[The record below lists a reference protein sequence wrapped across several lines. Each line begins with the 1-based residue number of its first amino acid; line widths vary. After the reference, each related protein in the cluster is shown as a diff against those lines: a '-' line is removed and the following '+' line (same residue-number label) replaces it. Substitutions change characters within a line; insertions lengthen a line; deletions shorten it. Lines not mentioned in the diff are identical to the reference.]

1 MPGFRR
7 KRKIKYTAHDFER
20 RKDEGHPA
28 SDEERSPFER
38 DRSRVIHS
46 AAFRRLQGKT
56 QVFTTGAGDF
66 YRTRLTHSLEV
77 AQIAKGL
84 ALRLGADPELV
95 ETVALIHDIGHPP
108 FGHAGE
114 DELKKLMKKFGG
126 FEANAQNVRILTKLE
141 SKSLGYEGLNLTR
154 AVLDGQL
161 KYKVPYTKNTRKFV
175 YDESM
180 DVVIWASDAALGEF
194 QGLPTDTKSF
204 ECEIMDWADDIAY
217 AIHDLEDSVHANYIG
232 PSTFWANG
240 DRRTSD
246 AINEV
251 QEDYENDGSNVNVR
265 AIAEPLFNII
275 HQLNPDF
282 QTFAGAASYHEQK
295 ARRKQ
300 LTSGLIGRYIKAA
313 TRFDRG
319 VVSDSPVSYRY
330 LHSVQIPTKYR
341 VEVDLIKKLIW
352 KFVIESP
359 QVRTLEEKGRHI
371 LRSLF
376 GIYMQRDKGE
386 QLLPTDWRE
395 LLQGDY
401 TKNDKA
407 RVVCDHISGMTDD
420 YAQRTY
426 ANLFLPNQGSIYEVL

>member
-1 MPGFRR
+1 MPRFRR
-7 KRKIKYTAHDFER
+7 KRRIKYTQHDFER
-20 RKDEGHPA
+20 RNDRDLPA
-28 SDEERSPFER
+28 SDEERSQFER

-56 QVFTTGAGDF
+56 QVFTTGEGDF

-95 ETVALIHDIGHPP
+95 ETIALIHDIGHPP

-114 DELKKLMKKFGG
+114 DELKKLMKNFGG

-141 SKSLGYEGLNLTR
+141 SKSSEYDGLNLTR

-161 KYKVPYTKNTRKFV
+161 KYKVPYPQNIRKFV
-175 YDESM
+175 YKESM
-180 DVVIWASDAALGEF
+180 NVVTWASDAAREEIE
-194 QGLPTDTKSF
+194 GLPPDTKSF
-204 ECEIMDWADDIAY
+204 ECGIMDWADDIAY
-217 AIHDLEDSVHANYIG
+217 AIHDLEDSLHANYIG
-232 PSTFWANG
+232 PSTFLTEG
-240 DRRTSD
+240 DRRTDD

-251 QEDYENDGSNVNVR
+251 QAVDENQRINVR
-265 AIAEPLFNII
+265 AIAEELFNTIR
-275 HQLNPDF
+275 QLNPDF
-282 QTFAGAASYHEQK
+282 QPFAGVASYHEQK
-295 ARRKQ
+295 AHRKQ
-300 LTSGLIGRYIKAA
+300 LTSSLIGRYIKAA
-313 TRFDRG
+313 DRVDRD
-319 VVSDSPVSYRY
+319 VVSDNPISYRY
-330 LHSVQIPTKYR
+330 LHSVQIPANYR
-341 VEVDLIKKLIW
+341 VEVDLINKLVW

-371 LRSLF
+371 IRYLF
-376 GIYMQRDKGE
+376 RKYMQGDKGV

-395 LLQGDY
+395 LLQRDS

-407 RVVCDHISGMTDD
+407 RVVCDYIAGMTDD

-426 ANLFLPNQGSIYEVL
+426 ARLFLPNQGSIFEVL

>member
-1 MPGFRR
+1 MPRFRR
-7 KRKIKYTAHDFER
+7 KRTIKYTKHDSER
-20 RKDEGHPA
+20 RNANDGPE

-56 QVFTTGAGDF
+56 QVFTTGEGDF

-84 ALRLGADPELV
+84 ALRLGANAELA

-114 DELKKLMKKFGG
+114 DELKKLMKNFGG

-141 SKSLGYEGLNLTR
+141 SKSLRYDGLNLTR

-161 KYKVPYTKNTRKFV
+161 KYKVPYSEDGRKFV

-180 DVVIWASDAALGEF
+180 CVVTWASDAARKEM
-194 QGLPTDTKSF
+194 QGLPKDTKSF

-217 AIHDLEDSVHANYIG
+217 AIHDLEDSIHANYIG
-232 PSTFWANG
+232 PSTFSTDG
-240 DRRTSD
+240 DRRTKD
-246 AINEV
+246 AISDV
-251 QEDYENDGSNVNVR
+251 QNDYEKEGINVR
-265 AIAEPLFNII
+265 AIAEDLFNII
-275 HQLNPDF
+275 RKWNPDF
-282 QTFAGAASYHEQK
+282 QLFAGVPSYHEQK
-295 ARRKQ
+295 AHRKQ
-300 LTSGLIGRYIKAA
+300 LTSLLIGRYIKAA
-313 TRFDRG
+313 NRFDRD
-319 VVSDSPVSYRY
+319 VVSNDPISYRY
-330 LHSVQIPTKYR
+330 LHSVQIPTNHR
-341 VEVDLIKKLIW
+341 VEVDLIKRLVW

-359 QVRTLEEKGRHI
+359 QLRTLEEKGRHI
-371 LRSLF
+371 VRCLF
-376 GIYMQRDKGE
+376 RKYMQGNQGE

-401 TKNDKA
+401 TKDDKA
-407 RVVCDHISGMTDD
+407 RVICDYISGMTDD
-420 YAQRTY
+420 YAQRSY
-426 ANLFLPNQGSIYEVL
+426 AKLFLPNQGSIYEVL

>member
-1 MPGFRR
+1 MPRPHR

-20 RKDEGHPA
+20 RSHQDVPA

-56 QVFTTGAGDF
+56 QVFTTGTGDF

-114 DELKKLMKKFGG
+114 DELKKLMKGFGG

-141 SKSLGYEGLNLTR
+141 SKSLRKDGLNLTR

-161 KYKVPYTKNTRKFV
+161 KYKVPYTENTKKFV
-175 YDESM
+175 YDDNM
-180 DVVIWASDAALGEF
+180 DVVTWACNAALRES
-194 QGLPTDTKSF
+194 QGLPEDTKSF

-217 AIHDLEDSVHANYIG
+217 AVHDLEDSIHANYIG
-232 PSTFWANG
+232 PSTFWTG
-240 DRRTSD
+240 RDRRTTD
-246 AINEV
+246 AIDEV
-251 QEDYENDGSNVNVR
+251 QADYEDEEINVPVL
-265 AIAEPLFNII
+265 AQGLFEII
-275 HQLNPDF
+275 RKLNPDF
-282 QTFAGAASYHEQK
+282 QGFAPAVSYHEQK
-295 ARRKQ
+295 ANRKQ
-300 LTSGLIGRYIKAA
+300 LTSGLIGRFIKAA
-313 TRFDRG
+313 TRIDRG
-319 VVSDSPVSYRY
+319 VVSNSPISYRY
-330 LHSVQIPTKYR
+330 LFSVQIPINYR
-341 VEVDLIKKLIW
+341 VEVDLIKKLVW

-371 LRSLF
+371 VRCLF
-376 GIYMQRDKGE
+376 SKYMQGDNGE
-386 QLLPTDWRE
+386 QLLPNDRRE
-395 LLQGDY
+395 WLQGEY
-401 TKNDKA
+401 KKNDKA

-420 YAQRTY
+420 YAFRTY
-426 ANLFLPNQGSIYEVL
+426 ATLFLPNQGSIYEVL

>member
-1 MPGFRR
+1 MPRSRR
-7 KRKIKYTAHDFER
+7 KRRIKYTRHDFER
-20 RKDEGHPA
+20 RNDRDRPE

-56 QVFTTGAGDF
+56 QVFTTGEGDF

-95 ETVALIHDIGHPP
+95 ETIALIHDIGHPP

-114 DELKKLMKKFGG
+114 DELKELMKNFGG

-141 SKSLGYEGLNLTR
+141 SKSSKYYGLNLTR

-161 KYKVPYTKNTRKFV
+161 KYKVPYPENSRKFV

-180 DVVIWASDAALGEF
+180 DIVTWASGAARGEF

-204 ECEIMDWADDIAY
+204 ECEMMDWADDIAY
-217 AIHDLEDSVHANYIG
+217 AIHDLEDSIHANYIG
-232 PSTFWANG
+232 PSTFLTEG

-251 QEDYENDGSNVNVR
+251 QGDYENQGINVR
-265 AIAEPLFNII
+265 AVAGELFTII
-275 HQLNPDF
+275 LQLNPDF
-282 QTFAGAASYHEQK
+282 QAFAGTASYHEQK
-295 ARRKQ
+295 AHRKQ

-313 TRFDRG
+313 TRFDRD
-319 VVSDSPVSYRY
+319 VVSDNPISYRY
-330 LHSVQIPTKYR
+330 LHSVQIPTNYR
-341 VEVDLIKKLIW
+341 VEVDLIKKLVW

-371 LRSLF
+371 IRCLF
-376 GIYMQRDKGE
+376 RKYMQGDKGV

-395 LLQGDY
+395 RLQSDSP
-401 TKNDKA
+401 KIEKA
-407 RVVCDHISGMTDD
+407 RVVCDYISGMTDD

-426 ANLFLPNQGSIYEVL
+426 ARLFLPNQGSIFEVF